1 MVPLSL
7 MIILVMPGS
16 VVFLPENGVVTDD
29 FALDFKWRLNE

>member
-29 FALDFKWRLNE
+29 FALDFKCRLNE